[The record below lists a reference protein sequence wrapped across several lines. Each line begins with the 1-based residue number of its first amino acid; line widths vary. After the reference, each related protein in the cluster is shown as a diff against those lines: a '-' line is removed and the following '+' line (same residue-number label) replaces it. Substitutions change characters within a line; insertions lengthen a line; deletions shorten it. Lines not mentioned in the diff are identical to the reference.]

1 MNGTGPVAT
10 SVFDVTASALS
21 AERLRLT
28 VIAQNI
34 ANAQSA
40 AKTADGTPYRRQ
52 KVVFESVLKES
63 KGRDGDGLPVG
74 AVRARLAT
82 DSSPFQRVKKPG
94 DPDADQDGW
103 VTLPNVNVID
113 EMVDLI
119 DASRT
124 YEANLSALRTYHQ
137 MLQQTIEMAK

>member
-1 MNGTGPVAT
+1 MDGTKPVAT
-10 SVFDVTASALS
+10 SVFDISASALTGQ
-21 AERLRLT
+21 RLRLS
-28 VIAQNI
+28 VIAQNL
-34 ANAQSA
+34 ANATST
-40 AKTADGTPYRRQ
+40 AKTAEGTPYRRQ
-52 KVVFESVLKES
+52 RVVFESVLKES
-63 KGRDGDGLPVG
+63 RGRDGDGLPVG
-74 AVRARLAT
+74 AVRARLAA
-82 DSSPFQRVKKPG
+82 DDSPFQRVKRPG
-94 DPDADQDGW
+94 DPEADKDGW

>member
-1 MNGTGPVAT
+1 MDGTKPAAT
-10 SVFDVTASALS
+10 SVFDISASALR
-21 AERLRLT
+21 AERVRLS

-34 ANAQSA
+34 ANANSTT
-40 AKTADGTPYRRQ
+40 KTAEGTPYRRQ

-63 KGRDGDGLPVG
+63 KGRDADGLPVG

-82 DSSPFQRVKKPG
+82 DASPFQRVKRPG
-94 DPDADQDGW
+94 DPDADAEGW
-103 VTLPNVNVID
+103 VTLFNVNVID
-113 EMVDLI
+113 EMVELI

-124 YEANLSALRTYHQ
+124 YETNLSALRTYHQ